1 MRVFGIDACRSGW
14 VAVELADGA
23 YAGARFAATLAQL
36 TGGGHAV
43 IGVDMPLGL
52 LAADWRDADRMAA
65 EHVGPRRSSVFR
77 VPPRPVWDIEG
88 YAEANALC
96 RSLTGAGLSRQAFG
110 LRSKLREANA
120 LWDADDRLYEV
131 HPEVSFREMAGAPVA
146 YPKTTWN
153 GVAIR
158 RTLLARGGVGLPD
171 DLAAAGRVA
180 PDDVLDA
187 AAVAWSAHR
196 IATGVARSLPDPPQ
210 RDDKSR
216 AVAIWR

>member
-1 MRVFGIDACRSGW
+1 MRVLGVDACRSGW

-23 YAGARFAATLAQL
+23 YAGARFAATLAEL
-36 TGGGHAV
+36 TDGAHAV

-52 LAADWRDADRMAA
+52 LAGGWREADRLAA
-65 EHVGPRRSSVFR
+65 ERVGPRRSSIFR
-77 VPPRPVWDIEG
+77 VPPRPVWDIEA

-110 LRSKLREANA
+110 LRRKLWEANE
-120 LWDADDRLYEV
+120 LWDADDRLHEV
-131 HPEVSFREMAGAPVA
+131 HPEVSFRELAGAPVA

-153 GVAIR
+153 GVAMR
-158 RTLLARGGVGLPD
+158 GTLLARGGVCLPD
-171 DLAAAGRVA
+171 DLAAAGLAA

-196 IATGVARSLPDPPQ
+196 IATGAARSLPDPPQ
-210 RDDKSR
+210 RDDGGR